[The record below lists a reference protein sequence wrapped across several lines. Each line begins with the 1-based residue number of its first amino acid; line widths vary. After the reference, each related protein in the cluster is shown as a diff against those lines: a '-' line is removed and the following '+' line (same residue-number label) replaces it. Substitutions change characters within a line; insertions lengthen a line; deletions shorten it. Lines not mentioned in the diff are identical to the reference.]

1 MASSTDWARSIAT
14 TIVNHLKE
22 EEINSFRKFKIFAAI
37 EANGKVKTNMA
48 GRGFDWEIR
57 YRNHTPTGNNGETP
71 RTFARQNLWKRAEL
85 EYRGAQVTDAIYK
98 KEMLENR
105 SAQALVNVASKMSSR
120 LLESMEQYL
129 GFEWTK
135 DGYLAGNELNF
146 HGIESFMGYSGTVNV
161 STGAQRGTGTSPGSG
176 SAPDP
181 LGFPSDTYA
190 GLSTAL
196 GAYGGSQLSGVWP
209 NGRADAEYDF
219 YSPIIVNTTSSYF
232 GGSTWAAN
240 CRKAIREGLQQARRN
255 DSKEDQI
262 DMVLLDRRLFIDF
275 LNAMDSQERTVVTPG
290 RPNGLRSMGFTD
302 TVEFDGVEVSS
313 DVSVPSNT
321 GYGLAIGN
329 MELLSMEGQLLNSE
343 GPFYDEITQQYRYVV
358 SMLGNL
364 KFKSPR
370 NFFKLVPIAA

>member
-14 TIVNHLKE
+14 TIVNHLRE
-22 EEINSFRKFKIFAAI
+22 EEIASFRKFKVFAAL
-37 EANGKVKTNMA
+37 EAAGNVRMNMS
-48 GRGFDWEIR
+48 GRGFDWEVR

-85 EYRGAQVTDAIYK
+85 EYRGAQATDAIYK

-105 SAQALVNVASKMSSR
+105 SAQALVNVAGKMASR

-129 GFEWTK
+129 GVEWTK
-135 DGYLAGNELNF
+135 DGYAAGNELNF
-146 HGIESFMGYSGTVNV
+146 HGIESFMGLAGGATPQTLNV
-161 STGAQRGTGTSPGSG
+161 STGVARTGNAADPFGAPG
-176 SAPDP
+176 
-181 LGFPSDTYA
+181 DTYA

-196 GAYGGSQLSGVWP
+196 GAYGGSQITGVWP

-219 YSPIIVNTTSSYF
+219 YSPVIINTTSTYF

-240 CRKAIREGLQQARRN
+240 ARKAIREGLQQARRN
-255 DSKEDQI
+255 DTKEDQI
-262 DMVLLDRRLFIDF
+262 DMVLLDRRLYIDF
-275 LNAMDSQERTVVTPG
+275 LNSLDGQERTVVTPG

-302 TVEFDGVEVSS
+302 AIEFDGVEVSS
-313 DVSVPSNT
+313 DVSVPANT

-370 NFFKLVPIAA
+370 NFFKLVPIA